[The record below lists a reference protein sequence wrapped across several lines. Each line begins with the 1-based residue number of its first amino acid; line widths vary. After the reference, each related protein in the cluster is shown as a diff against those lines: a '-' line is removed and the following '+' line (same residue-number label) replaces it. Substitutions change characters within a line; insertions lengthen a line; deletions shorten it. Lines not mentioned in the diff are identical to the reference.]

1 MRSPRSFLFPVAAA
15 LCVAAIAACGSES
28 SQPAVDSTTADL
40 LAARQAGQVE
50 ERPSAGAGAAV
61 MLDTLGYDVGDPE
74 APVRMV
80 EFSDFGCGYCRTFH
94 MDVWPTIEREY
105 VATGKVYWKYVPMI
119 LGRFSNAREAA
130 MAGECAGVQGRFTP
144 MSDLLFG
151 EQSSWKDGGDPDPV
165 LESMAERAGVDMA
178 QWRECVANDARADR
192 IDAGTQVSRQVGVR
206 GTPTFFI
213 MGYAPLP
220 GALPLDLFREVL
232 DTAYAQAMRDQAAG
246 TP

>member
-1 MRSPRSFLFPVAAA
+1 MRPSRNPLFPVAAA
-15 LCVAAIAACGSES
+15 LALAAVAACGSE
-28 SQPAVDSTTADL
+28 PEPTVDPTTADL
-40 LAARQAGQVE
+40 LAASQAGGVEERAPIGGAGQVL
-50 ERPSAGAGAAV
+50 
-61 MLDTLGYDVGDPE
+61 LDTLGYDVGDPE

-94 MDVWPTIEREY
+94 VDVWPTIQQEY

-130 MAGECAGVQGRFTP
+130 MAGECAGAQGHFAA
-144 MSDLLFG
+144 MSDLLFN
-151 EQSSWKDGGDPDPV
+151 EQSSWKDGGDPDAV
-165 LESMAERAGVDMA
+165 LESMAQRAGVDMGA
-178 QWRECVANDARADR
+178 WRECVATDARADR
-192 IDAGTQVSRQVGVR
+192 VDAGTQVSRQAGVR

-220 GALPLDLFREVL
+220 GALPLELFREVL
-232 DTAYAQAMRDQAAG
+232 DTAYAQAMRDRATG

>member
-1 MRSPRSFLFPVAAA
+1 MMRIAPFFAPTAAA
-15 LCVAAIAACGSES
+15 VLVAFAAACSPGSE
-28 SQPAVDSTTADL
+28 PAADPTTADL
-40 LAARQAGQVE
+40 LA
-50 ERPSAGAGAAV
+50 SGAAGGV
-61 MLDTLGYDVGDPE
+61 EGRPDGLQTPVLLDTLGYDVGDPE

-130 MAGECAGVQGRFTP
+130 MAGECAGAQGQFKAMQNR
-144 MSDLLFG
+144 LFAD
-151 EQSSWKDGGDPDPV
+151 QATWKDGGDPEGALDAMAASAG
-165 LESMAERAGVDMA
+165 LEMEP
-178 QWRECVANDARADR
+178 WRECVSTEARADR
-192 IDAGTQVSRQVGVR
+192 VEAGTQLSQQAGVR

-220 GALPLDLFREVL
+220 GALPLELFREVL
-232 DTAYAQAMRDQAAG
+232 DTAYAQAIRGAPTGA
-246 TP
+246 P